1 MRIVPIL
8 AVTAALALAGC
19 HKQEKQAA
27 ANSTASASASTQ
39 APALAEGPDAKPGLR
54 FEGGR
59 LVLPVLKG
67 SPGAAYFM
75 LDNSSGATAVL
86 AAISIDGAGKA
97 DMHQTADDKMTSVDR
112 VEIAPGTSIT
122 FEPGKLHV
130 MVFDLQDKLR
140 PGGTTQMTL
149 TFADGDKLS
158 APLKIEAAGSGGD
171 MEQMH

>member
-8 AVTAALALAGC
+8 AVAAALTLAAC

-27 ANSTASASASTQ
+27 ANASGSASATS
-39 APALAEGPDAKPGLR
+39 AALAKAPDAKPGLKL
-54 FEGGR
+54 EGGR

-75 LDNSSGATAVL
+75 LDNSSGATVVL

-97 DMHQTADDKMTSVDR
+97 DMHQSADDKMTTVDR
-112 VEIAPGTSIT
+112 VEIAPGTSIN

-130 MVFDLQDKLR
+130 MAFDLQDRLR
-140 PGGTTQMTL
+140 PGGTVQMTL
-149 TFADGDKLS
+149 TFADGDKLT
-158 APLKIEAAGSGGD
+158 APLKIEAGASGGG
-171 MEQMH
+171 MEHMH